1 MDKIFQQEFKDFDK
15 NGKDRKWRE
24 RKLSNIELGK
34 RLEALGYRTFQN
46 VIKCSEVL
54 IFKKNDDGNLK
65 LHQTWF
71 CKNKL
76 CSICNWRRSMKYSYQ
91 AMRIVDKAIETE
103 PKGRFLFLTL
113 TIKNVCGDELNKTLS
128 DMTKYFDRLFKRKK
142 VKKNLIGFLRATE
155 VTRNDETEMY
165 HPHLH
170 ILLFV
175 KSSYFKGDGENY
187 ISQKE
192 WQELWKQSAKLNYD
206 PVVDIRVVKPNEKKG
221 TSDIRSAVLETAKYP
236 VKPIDEMGK
245 TEEEKLQV
253 TDDLMQGLYRKRQI
267 AFGGLFKKIR
277 KELQLSD
284 IENGDLINTSDE
296 QEVATRGEEIVA
308 RWNWQ
313 RQNYYIEN

>member
-1 MDKIFQQEFKDFDK
+1 MNKNQQEFKDFDR
-15 NGKDRKWRE
+15 NGKDRKWQE
-24 RKLSNIELGK
+24 RKKSNIYLGR
-34 RLEALGYRTFQN
+34 RLEILEYKTFDN
-46 VIKCSEVL
+46 VLHCAEVL
-54 IFKKNDDGNLK
+54 NFLIDKDEKLK
-65 LHQTWF
+65 LYQTWF

-76 CSICNWRRSMKYSYQ
+76 CPICNWRRSMKYSYQ
-91 AMRIVDKAIETE
+91 AMQIVEKAIERE

-113 TIKNVCGDELNKTLS
+113 TIKNVSGNELNKTLS
-128 DMTKYFDRLFKRKK
+128 DMTKSFKRLFERKK

-236 VKPIDEMGK
+236 VKSIDEMGK

>member
-1 MDKIFQQEFKDFDK
+1 MNKNQQEFKDFDK

-34 RLEALGYRTFQN
+34 RLEILGYRTFQN
-46 VIKCSEVL
+46 VMQCSEILV
-54 IFKKNDDGNLK
+54 FKKNDDGNLK

-165 HPHLH
+165 HPHFH

-175 KSSYFKGDGENY
+175 KSNYFKGDGKNY

-206 PVVDIRVVKPNEKKG
+206 PIVDIRIVKPNEKKG

-245 TEEEKLQV
+245 NEEEKLQV